1 MYFYRFFPRFLM
13 ASPFLAVLVD
23 FEKHEN
29 ALKKVARFQPKWNNA
44 ELGVLPVEVYVES
57 I

>member
-1 MYFYRFFPRFLM
+1 M